1 MSVNNGVDNVRR
13 FFMFLTLWNFLICT
27 VYLTLISIYEFLEK
41 ENSPFYKQLV
51 HRVNKMVFTVCFT
64 VVLGY
69 WILTLMGPDIMQH
82 PNSFWIW
89 VLTVYIHL
97 FIGVLIVIEF
107 FTNSNRYYTS
117 GFYWKDLLVL
127 TLIMFV
133 YNVIL
138 LSLSQNFKELQIY
151 TFLSKKLYQCIGYSL
166 MMIIFYFN
174 GYLLYYSL
182 ARKYSKGKISYEKL
196 MEEDFKITQ
205 PCSLTQISNDLEER
219 INN

>member
-1 MSVNNGVDNVRR
+1 
-13 FFMFLTLWNFLICT
+13 
-27 VYLTLISIYEFLEK
+27 
-41 ENSPFYKQLV
+41 
-51 HRVNKMVFTVCFT
+51 
-64 VVLGY
+64 
-69 WILTLMGPDIMQH
+69 
-82 PNSFWIW
+82 
-89 VLTVYIHL
+89 
-97 FIGVLIVIEF
+97 
-107 FTNSNRYYTS
+107 
-117 GFYWKDLLVL
+117 
-127 TLIMFV
+127 MFV